1 LTPNVKKCRFIY
13 IQTRKYGGSFRMDT
27 EKKDVKAVAPVATP
41 APVAAPKAEPAKA
54 AVKTAAKKP
63 AAKKPAAKKAAKK
76 PAAKKAAPKADAK
89 KAEAKK
95 PAAKKAAAKKPA
107 AKKAAAKKVAAKK
120 PAKKAAAPAKKAEI
134 IFQIDGQEISA
145 AAIAKKLPKAG
156 KIYVVANEKK
166 AYDVDGNGV
175 DLF

>member
-1 LTPNVKKCRFIY
+1 
-13 IQTRKYGGSFRMDT
+13 MDT

-41 APVAAPKAEPAKA
+41 APAAAPKADAPKAAPAK
-54 AVKTAAKKP
+54 KTAAKKP
-63 AAKKPAAKKAAKK
+63 AAKK
-76 PAAKKAAPKADAK
+76 
-89 KAEAKK
+89 
-95 PAAKKAAAKKPA
+95 
-107 AKKAAAKKVAAKK
+107 AAKK

>member
-1 LTPNVKKCRFIY
+1 
-13 IQTRKYGGSFRMDT
+13 MDT
-27 EKKDVKAVAPVATP
+27 EKKEIKTV
-41 APVAAPKAEPAKA
+41 APVAAP
-54 AVKTAAKKP
+54 AAKKP

-89 KAEAKK
+89 KAD
-95 PAAKKAAAKKPA
+95 AKKAAAKKPA
-107 AKKAAAKKVAAKK
+107 AKKAAKK
-120 PAKKAAAPAKKAEI
+120 AAPAKKAEI

-145 AAIAKKLPKAG
+145 TAIAKKLPKAG
-156 KIYVVANEKK
+156 KIYVVAAEKK

>member
-1 LTPNVKKCRFIY
+1 
-13 IQTRKYGGSFRMDT
+13 MDT

-41 APVAAPKAEPAKA
+41 APAAAPKAEPAKA
-54 AVKTAAKKP
+54 V
-63 AAKKPAAKKAAKK
+63 
-76 PAAKKAAPKADAK
+76 
-89 KAEAKK
+89 
-95 PAAKKAAAKKPA
+95 AKKAAAKKP
-107 AKKAAAKKVAAKK
+107 AAKKVAAKK

>member
-1 LTPNVKKCRFIY
+1 
-13 IQTRKYGGSFRMDT
+13 MDT

-41 APVAAPKAEPAKA
+41 APAAAPKADAPKAAPAKK
-54 AVKTAAKKP
+54 VAAKKP
-63 AAKKPAAKKAAKK
+63 AAKK
-76 PAAKKAAPKADAK
+76 
-89 KAEAKK
+89 
-95 PAAKKAAAKKPA
+95 
-107 AKKAAAKKVAAKK
+107 AAKK

-145 AAIAKKLPKAG
+145 TAIAKKLPKAG

>member
-1 LTPNVKKCRFIY
+1 
-13 IQTRKYGGSFRMDT
+13 MDT

-41 APVAAPKAEPAKA
+41 APVAAPKADAPKAAPAK
-54 AVKTAAKKP
+54 KTAAKKP
-63 AAKKPAAKKAAKK
+63 AAKK
-76 PAAKKAAPKADAK
+76 
-89 KAEAKK
+89 
-95 PAAKKAAAKKPA
+95 
-107 AKKAAAKKVAAKK
+107 AAKK

-145 AAIAKKLPKAG
+145 TAIAKKLPKAG

>member
-1 LTPNVKKCRFIY
+1 MPNTTKK
-13 IQTRKYGGSFRMDT
+13 TA
-27 EKKDVKAVAPVATP
+27 DVKPADKTVKTDAPA
-41 APVAAPKAEPAKA
+41 AVAAP
-54 AVKTAAKKP
+54 AV
-63 AAKKPAAKKAAKK
+63 
-76 PAAKKAAPKADAK
+76 KAAPA
-89 KAEAKK
+89 AKK

-107 AKKAAAKKVAAKK
+107 AKKAAAKKPAAKKVAAKK
-120 PAKKAAAPAKKAEI
+120 PAKKAAASAKKAEI